1 MTQQAMPTAAELY
14 EGAVRSTCKIAA
26 AIQPGQ
32 LDNPTP
38 CTEWN
43 VQAVLNHLATGAA
56 RALATLSG
64 TEAQEPTG
72 DATAADFADT
82 TTKVLELAK
91 APGALEKTVTTRRG
105 EVPAGEFLTGSFMD
119 TLIHGWD
126 LAMATGQDTT
136 LPADLVEACYA
147 AFEPRIDKERTGGPF
162 ATYVATPED
171 TSAQV
176 KLLGLL
182 GRTA

>member
-1 MTQQAMPTAAELY
+1 MIQRATPTAAELY
-14 EGAVRSTCKIAA
+14 EEAVRATGKIMA

-32 LDNPTP
+32 LNNPTP

-56 RALATLSG
+56 RALATMSG

-82 TTKVLELAK
+82 TSKVLELAK
-91 APGALEKTVTTRRG
+91 APGAMEKTVTTRRG
-105 EVPAGEFLTGSFMD
+105 DVPAGEFLTGSFMD

-126 LAMATGQDTT
+126 LAVATDQDTT
-136 LPADLVEACYA
+136 LPGVLVEACYA

-162 ATYVATPED
+162 ATYVAMPEAAS
-171 TSAQV
+171 TQA